1 MKALLNELAT
11 REGLHP
17 TAVDGVTLSRADNGV
32 PRTPVLYEPCI
43 CVLASGHKKGY
54 VGSRCIAYDENNY
67 LVLSIPLPFECETTA
82 GNNEPL
88 LGVKIRMEAS
98 VISELAIKMDVRRKQ
113 AATDMDRC
121 IRATP
126 LDARMCDAIVRLLER
141 LRSPV
146 DAAVLGAGI
155 VREIA
160 YYGLCGPEGG
170 ALLAMLTR
178 SGPLAQIH
186 AVLHQMHSRY
196 TEPLNV
202 ARMAEENG
210 MSVSSFHHHFKAVT
224 ASSPLQYLKSVR
236 LHKARMLISMMDLA
250 LRLRQIELATR
261 AHRSS
266 AGSLSVF
273 LAIVQWQSRSAFA
286 RVSAGLWRNSRSE
299 PRVGRQRI
307 SCGSASHCREAGK
320 TGRIGNCRW
329 LKPVLVGSSSS
340 GSGLLTI
347 ICGIRSLWRCGM
359 IKRQG
364 M

>member
-1 MKALLNELAT
+1 MQGQARPEPDSLLRRNQRKMKALLNELTT

-17 TAVDGVTLSRADNGV
+17 TVVDGVNLSRADNGV

-54 VGSRCIAYDENNY
+54 VGSRCITYDENNY

-113 AATDMDRC
+113 EATDMDRC

-126 LDARMCDAIVRLLER
+126 LDARMCDAIVRLLEC

-146 DAAVLGAGI
+146 DAAVLGLGI

-186 AVLHQMHSRY
+186 AVLHRMHARY

-210 MSVSSFHHHFKAVT
+210 MSVSAFHHNFKAVT

-236 LHKARMLISMMDLA
+236 LHKARMLIFHDGLGAALA
-250 LRLRQIELATR
+250 AD
-261 AHRSS
+261 
-266 AGSLSVF
+266 
-273 LAIVQWQSRSAFA
+273 
-286 RVSAGLWRNSRSE
+286 
-299 PRVGRQRI
+299 RVGYE
-307 SCGSASHCREAGK
+307 SASQFSREFKRFFGNRPMEESKRIRESFGGPVAEFAGGANRK
-320 TGRIGNCRW
+320 QGNFQAAA
-329 LKPVLVGSSSS
+329 LASNGLVSRDRPES
-340 GSGLLTI
+340 
-347 ICGIRSLWRCGM
+347 
-359 IKRQG
+359 
-364 M
+364 

>member
-1 MKALLNELAT
+1 MQGQARPEPDLLLRRNQRKMKALLNELAT

-236 LHKARMLISMMDLA
+236 LHKARMLIFHDGLGAALA
-250 LRLRQIELATR
+250 AD
-261 AHRSS
+261 
-266 AGSLSVF
+266 
-273 LAIVQWQSRSAFA
+273 
-286 RVSAGLWRNSRSE
+286 
-299 PRVGRQRI
+299 RVGYE
-307 SCGSASHCREAGK
+307 SASQFSREFKRFFGNRPMAESK
-320 TGRIGNCRW
+320 RIRESFGG
-329 LKPVLVGSSSS
+329 PVAEFAVGAS
-340 GSGLLTI
+340 GG
-347 ICGIRSLWRCGM
+347 
-359 IKRQG
+359 
-364 M
+364 